1 MSVIQQSDPDQDR
14 TKAARVT
21 DEQGKRTVVMKGPI
35 SESFYQAMN
44 QVLAKDSTSEI
55 GYSFESLEDG
65 TLVIDPSAPHGI
77 RSEPGTDTQVIAYGQ
92 QAKDVSV
99 QDAAE
104 FAQLVAGRQEGS
116 DIHLVLTGEGESE
129 NAQMLRAV
137 ASANS
142 VPCHGTVQE
151 FLDEITGKEPV
162 VDDTSF
168 NFSQEGLLDKVANG
182 LGDLFFGKDR
192 KGNNAIKKA
201 NPKGFGRVTPGEISN
216 ALSEM
221 LGDKWLDNQVWTKGP
236 IKTKRHL
243 LPLCME
249 VADPTKVIS
258 HTKSVMQV
266 CGKTYKQMEALT
278 TKHLAFVNDS
288 MKKIAVLL
296 VQKENPD
303 VIKKALIDER
313 VAIQTHRER
322 TYGALKGFYVVAT
335 TGPVDWMPMADFAK
349 WVNSHSDYKR
359 PPEAVTKD
367 QARELLEHALTLV
380 DSITSATPIKA
391 YEFPNYNDRDFYN
404 EYSVFVNSPKQLEDE
419 MANYIYEF
427 SATRNFYN
435 DAMCYVASESFM
447 ARFLIH
453 AIITWVLSSTKSTV
467 SFESNEGALD
477 GVNEVQLRAKE
488 EPVDDSLTAL
498 DVGGQVRTVETQ
510 DGEKAVQLDEA
521 YSQES
526 LGKIMQVLGDFFG
539 GIDRKIVIMRREVTE
554 LLNRSAKK
562 DREAVAVGR
571 RYINTRRGAGLAFG
585 TQMCEDATMVTDKL
599 LEITEPIKL
608 FSELTGKEF
617 IQLARYCDETIS
629 NMEQKRYGSGAHSIK
644 EVRNITNRI
653 SDVVSPMFTERG
665 IMANRYVLTSKLM
678 LNNVI
683 LFPTSLGRDAY
694 LPMIGRLADKGGL
707 GVKGPSLC
715 SVGEAEALLN
725 NLLEVNDFLGNFM
738 KHVRTLIAGR
748 EWDLATR
755 IQRLRSSTIKT
766 DTEGNNYVV
775 SLSEEDDVALRY
787 VIGILVYLESLARV
801 MYHAVYPVL
810 EVTFDYCKV
819 SVEAAKKPEGA

>member
-21 DEQGKRTVVMKGPI
+21 DEQGKRTVIMKGPI

-65 TLVIDPSAPHGI
+65 TLVIDPTSPHGI

-104 FAQLVAGRQEGS
+104 FAQLVAGRQEGT
-116 DIHLVLTGEGESE
+116 DVHLVLTGGGESD

-142 VPCHGTVQE
+142 VPCHDTVQG
-151 FLDEITGKEPV
+151 FLDVITGKGPMSTESNA
-162 VDDTSF
+162 VDA
-168 NFSQEGLLDKVANG
+168 DK
-182 LGDLFFGKDR
+182 
-192 KGNNAIKKA
+192 
-201 NPKGFGRVTPGEISN
+201 PKGDTE
-216 ALSEM
+216 
-221 LGDKWLDNQVWTKGP
+221 K
-236 IKTKRHL
+236 
-243 LPLCME
+243 
-249 VADPTKVIS
+249 
-258 HTKSVMQV
+258 
-266 CGKTYKQMEALT
+266 
-278 TKHLAFVNDS
+278 
-288 MKKIAVLL
+288 
-296 VQKENPD
+296 
-303 VIKKALIDER
+303 
-313 VAIQTHRER
+313 
-322 TYGALKGFYVVAT
+322 
-335 TGPVDWMPMADFAK
+335 
-349 WVNSHSDYKR
+349 
-359 PPEAVTKD
+359 
-367 QARELLEHALTLV
+367 
-380 DSITSATPIKA
+380 
-391 YEFPNYNDRDFYN
+391 
-404 EYSVFVNSPKQLEDE
+404 
-419 MANYIYEF
+419 
-427 SATRNFYN
+427 
-435 DAMCYVASESFM
+435 
-447 ARFLIH
+447 
-453 AIITWVLSSTKSTV
+453 
-467 SFESNEGALD
+467 
-477 GVNEVQLRAKE
+477 
-488 EPVDDSLTAL
+488 VDDSLTAL
-498 DVGGQVRTVETQ
+498 DVGGQVREVQTQ
-510 DGEKAVQLDEA
+510 TGEKGVELDEA

-526 LGKIMQVLGDFFG
+526 LGKIMQALGDFFG

-562 DREAVAVGR
+562 DREAVAAGR

-585 TQMCEDATMVTDKL
+585 TQMCEDAAMVTDKL

-617 IQLARYCDETIS
+617 IQLARYCDETIT

-715 SVGEAEALLN
+715 SVGEAESLLN

-748 EWDLATR
+748 EWDLSTR

-775 SLSEEDDVALRY
+775 SLNEQDDMALRY